1 MSRQLVYSIALLV
14 AAFVIAAIMIA
25 LKPAPVEDERVEQ
38 VPLVEVV
45 ALEAAS
51 GPIPVLGS
59 GTVQARDEVTIGAEV
74 SGRLTYVHP
83 AFREGGV
90 VPAGAT
96 LLRVDESDYIN
107 QVRVAEAD
115 VAAQGVAVLEAQE
128 EVAIAREELQ
138 RFAARA
144 KAAETAGA
152 SDSRILAPRDM
163 DALKASLAEEVA
175 TQEAAAAERG
185 LATREP
191 QLQSAKASRD
201 RAEANLSDAQVR
213 LGRTRVKA
221 PFGGLVREESAAVG
235 QLVQPG
241 EPLGSLVATNAYE
254 VRVSLTADEAALV
267 PGLLTSSRA
276 RVPAS
281 VTYIYGGKTYRWS
294 AFVDRA
300 NAILDS
306 ATRNIEVYVRVPAPL
321 TAGRPVEDGEN
332 AGGAPPLLLG
342 AFVNVEITGASLDS
356 YAAVPTDAV
365 RPGNDIWVIREGKLT
380 ILPVRVIQRS
390 DEIAYIAT
398 PSLKEGGLL
407 VTSSLSAPIEG
418 MTLRVAGAD
427 SAKRDE
433 ADPSGAADTSSAAES
448 SAR

>member
-1 MSRQLVYSIALLV
+1 
-14 AAFVIAAIMIA
+14 
-25 LKPAPVEDERVEQ
+25 
-38 VPLVEVV
+38 
-45 ALEAAS
+45 
-51 GPIPVLGS
+51 
-59 GTVQARDEVTIGAEV
+59 
-74 SGRLTYVHP
+74 
-83 AFREGGV
+83 
-90 VPAGAT
+90 
-96 LLRVDESDYIN
+96 
-107 QVRVAEAD
+107 
-115 VAAQGVAVLEAQE
+115 VAVLEAQE
-128 EVAIAREELQ
+128 EVAIAREELE

-144 KAAETAGA
+144 KAAETAGG
-152 SDSRILAPRDM
+152 SDTRILAPRGM
-163 DALKASLAEEVA
+163 DAVREDLAEQVA
-175 TQEAAAAERG
+175 TQEAEAAERG

-191 QLQSAKASRD
+191 QLQSAKASSD
-201 RAEANLSDAQVR
+201 RAKANLSDAQTR

-267 PGLLTSSRA
+267 PGLLTPSRA

-281 VTYIYGGKTYRWS
+281 VTYTYGGKAYRWA

-306 ATRNIEVYVRVPAPL
+306 ATRNIEVYVRVPSPL
-321 TAGRPVEDGEN
+321 TAGRLVGDRED

-365 RPGNDIWVIREGKLT
+365 RPGNEIWVIRDGKLA

-398 PSLKEGGLL
+398 PSLSEGGQL
-407 VTSSLSAPIEG
+407 VTSSLTAPIEG
-418 MTLRVAGAD
+418 MTVRVAGAEAASPAKAD
-427 SAKRDE
+427 ASAE
-433 ADPSGAADTSSAAES
+433 PESAA
-448 SAR
+448 R

>member
-1 MSRQLVYSIALLV
+1 MSRQLVYSIALL
-14 AAFVIAAIMIA
+14 AGAFVIAAIMIA
-25 LKPAPVEDERVEQ
+25 LKPAPVEDGRVEQ

-45 ALEAAS
+45 ALEPAS

-83 AFREGGV
+83 LFREGGV

-128 EVAIAREELQ
+128 EVAIAREELE

-152 SDSRILAPRDM
+152 SDTRILAPRDM
-163 DALKASLAEEVA
+163 DALKEELAEQVA
-175 TQEAAAAERG
+175 TQEAEAAERG

-191 QLQSAKASRD
+191 QLQSAKASSD
-201 RAEANLSDAQVR
+201 RAKANLSDAQTR

-241 EPLGSLVATNAYE
+241 EPLG
-254 VRVSLTADEAALV
+254 
-267 PGLLTSSRA
+267 
-276 RVPAS
+276 
-281 VTYIYGGKTYRWS
+281 
-294 AFVDRA
+294 
-300 NAILDS
+300 
-306 ATRNIEVYVRVPAPL
+306 
-321 TAGRPVEDGEN
+321 
-332 AGGAPPLLLG
+332 
-342 AFVNVEITGASLDS
+342 
-356 YAAVPTDAV
+356 
-365 RPGNDIWVIREGKLT
+365 
-380 ILPVRVIQRS
+380 
-390 DEIAYIAT
+390 
-398 PSLKEGGLL
+398 
-407 VTSSLSAPIEG
+407 
-418 MTLRVAGAD
+418 
-427 SAKRDE
+427 
-433 ADPSGAADTSSAAES
+433 
-448 SAR
+448 

>member
-1 MSRQLVYSIALLV
+1 MSRQLVYSIALL
-14 AAFVIAAIMIA
+14 AGAFVIAAIMIT
-25 LKPAPVEDERVEQ
+25 LRPAPVEDERVEQ

-45 ALEAAS
+45 ALEPAS

-74 SGRLTYVHP
+74 AGRLTYVHP

-96 LLRVDESDYIN
+96 LLRVDESDYLN

-128 EVAIAREELQ
+128 EVAIAREELE

-144 KAAETAGA
+144 KAAETAESSGT
-152 SDSRILAPRDM
+152 RILAPRDM
-163 DALKASLAEEVA
+163 DALREDLAEEVA
-175 TQEAAAAERG
+175 AQEAEAAERG

-191 QLQSAKASRD
+191 QLQSAKASSD
-201 RAEANLSDAQVR
+201 RAKANLSDAQIR
-213 LGRTRVKA
+213 LGRTRIKA
-221 PFGGLVREESAAVG
+221 PFGGLMREESAAVG

-241 EPLGSLVATNAYE
+241 ERLGSLVATNAYE

-267 PGLLTSSRA
+267 PGLLTPSRS

-281 VTYIYGGKTYRWS
+281 VTYVYGGKTYRWA

-321 TAGRPVEDGEN
+321 TAGRPVDAGEDAGEN
-332 AGGAPPLLLG
+332 VSGAPPLLLG
-342 AFVNVEITGASLDS
+342 AFVSVEITGASLDS

-365 RPGNDIWVIREGKLT
+365 RPGNEIWVIRDGKLS

-390 DEIAYIAT
+390 DDIVYIAT
-398 PSLKEGGLL
+398 PSLSEGGQL
-407 VTSSLSAPIEG
+407 VTSSLTAPIEG
-418 MTLRVAGAD
+418 MTVRLAGTAEAAPAN
-427 SAKRDE
+427 AK
-433 ADPSGAADTSSAAES
+433 ST
-448 SAR
+448 AR

>member
-1 MSRQLVYSIALLV
+1 
-14 AAFVIAAIMIA
+14 
-25 LKPAPVEDERVEQ
+25 
-38 VPLVEVV
+38 
-45 ALEAAS
+45 
-51 GPIPVLGS
+51 
-59 GTVQARDEVTIGAEV
+59 DEVTIGAEV

-83 AFREGGV
+83 LFREGGV

-128 EVAIAREELQ
+128 EVEIAREELG

-152 SDSRILAPRDM
+152 SETRILAPRDM
-163 DALKASLAEEVA
+163 DALKAELSEQVA
-175 TQEAAAAERG
+175 TQQAEAAERG

-191 QLQSAKASRD
+191 QLQSAKASSD
-201 RAEANLSDAQVR
+201 RAKANLSDAQVR

-267 PGLLTSSRA
+267 PGLLTPSRA
-276 RVPAS
+276 RVLAS
-281 VTYIYGGKTYRWS
+281 VTYVYGGKTYRW
-294 AFVDRA
+294 AGFVDRA
-300 NAILDS
+300 NSILDS
-306 ATRNIEVYVRVPAPL
+306 ATRNIEVYVRVPSPL
-321 TAGRPVEDGEN
+321 TAGRLVGNRED

-365 RPGNDIWVIREGKLT
+365 RPGNQIWVIREGKLA

-398 PSLKEGGLL
+398 PSLSEGGQL
-407 VTSSLSAPIEG
+407 VISSLSAPIEG
-418 MTLRVAGAD
+418 MTVRVAGAEAAAP
-427 SAKRDE
+427 AKAETVTE
-433 ADPSGAADTSSAAES
+433 AESAA
-448 SAR
+448 R